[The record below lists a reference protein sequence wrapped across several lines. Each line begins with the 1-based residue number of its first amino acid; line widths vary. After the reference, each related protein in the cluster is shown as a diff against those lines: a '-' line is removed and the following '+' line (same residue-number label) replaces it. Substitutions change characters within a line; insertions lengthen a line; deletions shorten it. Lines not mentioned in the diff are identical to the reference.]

1 MDQFEK
7 FSILISHCSFP
18 QKLAGGMR
26 RAVAAALGR
35 DCKVKVFCP
44 SQHEKFIT
52 EQERRQ
58 ELYWPKQ
65 KTIETLLKII
75 QRHQISV
82 LLASDQVCESMQDFL
97 PPPLKANKL
106 GGDAQQQLEL
116 LPKYLERTFSE
127 RGIPFDQNRFN
138 QEFVILKIEIL
149 KWVLIKVARRRASL
163 LRCHLDT
170 RMPLHNFNLKLAH
183 LLAEEETIQKLL
195 DELETKKNA

>member
-1 MDQFEK
+1 
-7 FSILISHCSFP
+7 
-18 QKLAGGMR
+18 MR
-26 RAVAAALGR
+26 RTIEGAIGR
-35 DCKVKVFCP
+35 GCEVKVFCP

-52 EQERRQ
+52 EQERQQ

-65 KTIETLLKII
+65 KTIEVLLKII

-97 PPPLKANKL
+97 PPLLEANKL

-116 LPKYLERTFSE
+116 LPKYLERTFFE

-149 KWVLIKVARRRASL
+149 KWVLVKIAKRRASL

-170 RMPLHNFNLKLAH
+170 GAPLKSFDSKLVH
-183 LLAEEETIQKLL
+183 LLAEEEIVKKLL
-195 DELETKKNA
+195 EELEAKN